1 MLNLTIRD
9 KYELYIGFVIMIL
22 LSIVKLK
29 LISKDINMYEI
40 IVSVGFIII
49 SKLIL
54 KMFMREVDKQL
65 KEKKNKKKKK

>member
-29 LISKDINMYEI
+29 LISKNIDMYEI

-54 KMFMREVDKQL
+54 KIFMREVDKQIKE
-65 KEKKNKKKKK
+65 KEKKKK

>member
-29 LISKDINMYEI
+29 LISKNIDMYEI

-54 KMFMREVDKQL
+54 KIFMREVDKQIKDKE
-65 KEKKNKKKKK
+65 KEKKKK

>member
-40 IVSVGFIII
+40 IISVGFIII
-49 SKLIL
+49 SKIIL

-65 KEKKNKKKKK
+65 KEKKKKKK